1 MRLLS
6 TIKTVVGE
14 VINQTII
21 INFIIQ
27 GVTRMQKNKP
37 KRKTS
42 VYLDEENIETI
53 KGFKDKYNLSLNR
66 TINMCLTKY
75 LPEMRVWI

>member
-1 MRLLS
+1 MKDNPPPKTRKSHQLKEKIRMR
-6 TIKTVVGE
+6 TVKE
-14 VINQTII
+14 
-21 INFIIQ
+21 
-27 GVTRMQKNKP
+27 P

-53 KGFKDKYNLSLNR
+53 KGFKHKYNLSLNR